1 MLPEFIVGIAIIW
14 GNYQQKNIAT
24 FQIFY
29 EGLTA
34 EGLKKQMKLEMTLN
48 FSINFSKAN
57 KFLIDKYH
65 CFDYDNYESN
75 DWKENILP
83 DKKYS
88 L

>member
-1 MLPEFIVGIAIIW
+1 
-14 GNYQQKNIAT
+14 
-24 FQIFY
+24 
-29 EGLTA
+29 
-34 EGLKKQMKLEMTLN
+34 MKLGMTLN